1 MCFTIPELLYQSYF
15 KTHPLI
21 IKTHI
26 FLINSFLHK
35 TYYPSLF
42 AIKLIH
48 PHFLY
53 IIQST
58 NY

>member
-42 AIKLIH
+42 H